1 MPCNA
6 PRFAVQRAK
15 HKLPA
20 VLLLLLLTTDQ
31 AHAVGFG
38 LRPLTPTPTPMP
50 TPMPTPRDDLL
61 ETYGNRTPFV
71 DQAPNGV
78 PIVQIAPTDEAGL
91 SHNIWE
97 KFNVT
102 PKGLIINNAISDY
115 NSQIGGSIQGNR
127 RLQQSAKGILF
138 QVAGTTPSQ
147 LRGPIEIAGEKAALI
162 ISNPNGLVIDGARL
176 INIGRMTLATAIP
189 RPDNTLRVT
198 HFGTNDVD
206 ITIEGDG
213 LDATGADSVDLYAQA
228 LHLNA
233 KLHAH
238 DLSLRLGSQDIY
250 YLNGTSSPNE
260 HANLHKVLLDS
271 SELGGMYADRITL
284 VGSGAG
290 LAVKL
295 PSEVQV
301 GGNVQISIEGEIQ
314 FPVDTA
320 HLAVG
325 GDLTLQAG
333 SMDLPQL
340 VEVGGNAQ
348 LTAKGDL
355 RIHKMKVGENSGDG
369 DLRLEADELYNDDE
383 VSVTGDIELQIEH
396 LWHYNEGG
404 TLRTRNGNVLITTS
418 AARIR
423 LPKKT
428 RSDDC
433 GYLCEDVDT
442 VTADIMRR
450 VDADASTPNWPQPD
464 SVALV
469 IENLETLRN
478 IHYSD
483 DEDVSDHDP
492 ELQDLDIKRH
502 HGTVSLIPRVT
513 DDTPPHHL
521 VVLTTH
527 EKEEWRNKSGEKKKK
542 APTTKT
548 SQEDFSGYDSLWDL
562 PKLPPKRKRRLKNI
576 FGSWLDD

>member
-1 MPCNA
+1 M
-6 PRFAVQRAK
+6 QRTK

-31 AHAVGFG
+31 AHASFFG
-38 LRPLTPTPTPMP
+38 RFQPPTPTPTP
-50 TPMPTPRDDLL
+50 TPIPRDDLL
-61 ETYGNRTPFV
+61 DTYGNRTPLV
-71 DQAPNGV
+71 DHAPNGV
-78 PIVQIAPTDEAGL
+78 PIVQIAPTDEVGL

-127 RLQQSAKGILF
+127 RLQQGAKGILF

-147 LRGPIEIAGEKAALI
+147 LRGPIEIAGEKAILI

-176 INIGRMTLATAIP
+176 INMGRMTLTTAIP
-189 RPDNTLRVT
+189 TPYNTLHVT
-198 HFGTNDVD
+198 HFGSNDVD

-213 LDATGADSVDLYAQA
+213 LDATGADSVDLYTQA

-238 DLSLRLGSQDIY
+238 DLSLRLGSQDISY
-250 YLNGTSSPNE
+250 FSGTSSPNG

-301 GGNVQISIEGEIQ
+301 GGNVQISIEGDIQ
-314 FPVDTA
+314 FLVDTEH
-320 HLAVG
+320 HLAIG
-325 GDLTLQAG
+325 GDLTLQAS

-433 GYLCEDVDT
+433 GYLCEDLET

-478 IHYSD
+478 MAPRRFEWNSPGNLCQITRKIRN
-483 DEDVSDHDP
+483 EEP
-492 ELQDLDIKRH
+492 EWTATRYCFL
-502 HGTVSLIPRVT
+502 GWV
-513 DDTPPHHL
+513 
-521 VVLTTH
+521 
-527 EKEEWRNKSGEKKKK
+527 
-542 APTTKT
+542 
-548 SQEDFSGYDSLWDL
+548 
-562 PKLPPKRKRRLKNI
+562 
-576 FGSWLDD
+576 

>member
-1 MPCNA
+1 MAQN
-6 PRFAVQRAK
+6 
-15 HKLPA
+15 L
-20 VLLLLLLTTDQ
+20 
-31 AHAVGFG
+31 
-38 LRPLTPTPTPMP
+38 
-50 TPMPTPRDDLL
+50 
-61 ETYGNRTPFV
+61 
-71 DQAPNGV
+71 PNGV

-250 YLNGTSSPNE
+250 YINGTSSPNE

-369 DLRLEADELYNDDE
+369 DLRLA
-383 VSVTGDIELQIEH
+383 G
-396 LWHYNEGG
+396 
-404 TLRTRNGNVLITTS
+404 
-418 AARIR
+418 
-423 LPKKT
+423 
-428 RSDDC
+428 C
-433 GYLCEDVDT
+433 
-442 VTADIMRR
+442 
-450 VDADASTPNWPQPD
+450 
-464 SVALV
+464 
-469 IENLETLRN
+469 
-478 IHYSD
+478 
-483 DEDVSDHDP
+483 
-492 ELQDLDIKRH
+492 
-502 HGTVSLIPRVT
+502 
-513 DDTPPHHL
+513 
-521 VVLTTH
+521 
-527 EKEEWRNKSGEKKKK
+527 
-542 APTTKT
+542 
-548 SQEDFSGYDSLWDL
+548 
-562 PKLPPKRKRRLKNI
+562 
-576 FGSWLDD
+576 

>member
-1 MPCNA
+1 
-6 PRFAVQRAK
+6 
-15 HKLPA
+15 
-20 VLLLLLLTTDQ
+20 
-31 AHAVGFG
+31 
-38 LRPLTPTPTPMP
+38 
-50 TPMPTPRDDLL
+50 
-61 ETYGNRTPFV
+61 
-71 DQAPNGV
+71 
-78 PIVQIAPTDEAGL
+78 
-91 SHNIWE
+91 
-97 KFNVT
+97 
-102 PKGLIINNAISDY
+102 
-115 NSQIGGSIQGNR
+115 
-127 RLQQSAKGILF
+127 
-138 QVAGTTPSQ
+138 
-147 LRGPIEIAGEKAALI
+147 
-162 ISNPNGLVIDGARL
+162 
-176 INIGRMTLATAIP
+176 MTLATAIP
-189 RPDNTLRVT
+189 RPYGKLRVT
-198 HFGTNDVD
+198 HFGANDVD

-250 YLNGTSSPNE
+250 YPNGTSSPNE

-483 DEDVSDHDP
+483 DEDVSDYDP
-492 ELQDLDIKRH
+492 ELQGLDIKRH
-502 HGTVSLIPRVT
+502 FGTVSLIPRVT
-513 DDTPPHHL
+513 DDTPPDL

-576 FGSWLDD
+576 FGSWLD

>member
-1 MPCNA
+1 MD
-6 PRFAVQRAK
+6 
-15 HKLPA
+15 H
-20 VLLLLLLTTDQ
+20 
-31 AHAVGFG
+31 
-38 LRPLTPTPTPMP
+38 
-50 TPMPTPRDDLL
+50 
-61 ETYGNRTPFV
+61 
-71 DQAPNGV
+71 APNGV

-176 INIGRMTLATAIP
+176 INIGRMTLTTAIP
-189 RPDNTLRVT
+189 RPYGKLRVT
-198 HFGTNDVD
+198 HFGANDVD

-250 YLNGTSSPNE
+250 YPNGTSSPNE

-340 VEVGGNAQ
+340 VEVGGNAQLTAKGDLRIHEMEVGGNAQ

-483 DEDVSDHDP
+483 DEDVSDYDP
-492 ELQDLDIKRH
+492 ELQGLDIKRH
-502 HGTVSLIPRVT
+502 FGTVSLIPRVT
-513 DDTPPHHL
+513 DDTPPDL

-562 PKLPPKRKRRLKNI
+562 PKFPPWPPGRKWRLKNI
-576 FGSWLDD
+576 FESLF